1 MQEGENYLAQ
11 GRKFNLKQNY
21 GELGEGEYEFM
32 TIVNG
37 PIRKYIRITFNIT
50 QDGKLSYSEPTIE

>member
-21 GELGEGEYEFM
+21 GELGEGEYDFT

-37 PIRKYIRITFNIT
+37 PIRRYIRITFNIT